1 MDKKTA
7 KIVSYITII
16 GWLIAF
22 FAVKEDEKQDAGLKV
37 HLNQALITA
46 IVGFIP
52 VVGSIISLV
61 YAVWGI
67 INAVQDNDT
76 PLPLTD
82 KLQIIK

>member
-22 FAVKEDEKQDAGLKV
+22 LAVKEDEKQDAGLKV

-52 VVGSIISLV
+52 VVGSVISLV

>member
-22 FAVKEDEKQDAGLKV
+22 LAVKEDEKQDAGLKV

-46 IVGFIP
+46 IIGFIP
-52 VVGSIISLV
+52 VVGSVISLV

>member
-1 MDKKTA
+1 MDIKTA

-16 GWLIAF
+16 GWLVAF
-22 FAVKEDEKQDAGLKV
+22 FTTKDKYDDAGLKV
-37 HLNQALITA
+37 HFNQALIA
-46 IVGFIP
+46 GILSFIP
-52 VVGSIISLV
+52 IINIVSLV

-82 KLQIIK
+82 QIQIIK

>member
-1 MDKKTA
+1 MDIKTA

-16 GWLIAF
+16 GWLVVF
-22 FAVKEDEKQDAGLKV
+22 FTTKDKYDDAGLKV
-37 HLNQALITA
+37 HLNQALIA
-46 IVGFIP
+46 GIAGFIP
-52 VVGSIISLV
+52 FIGSLVSLV

-67 INAVQDNDT
+67 INACQDNDT